1 MAFKLTTQDI
11 LEAALFGSL
20 MGVSKRYSA
29 APSAAGSPAE
39 TVLSAVSRMVP
50 EQGNADG
57 AGPSVT
63 GAPGQANAGNP
74 GGTIHSVGGMPGGVL
89 TEADIM
95 QIRSLY
101 GAKEYPRKDHVVRT
115 ERANGTHNSGLS
127 RNVAEDAS
135 RMQNMD
141 FHNDTLFKYLRPGMD
156 QKQAHEAIK
165 RGYKEEMHI
174 PAYWDDFRP
183 RRDMHVH
190 SDAVHAIRITPDARI
205 EIKWR
210 GKPSKNNPSGWYTF
224 RQFPDTHAAS
234 MAAKELIMSDSL
246 GHAVFPFQR
255 NGKPIKVKP
264 GWSWWNRKNYDGA
277 MAG

>member
-1 MAFKLTTQDI
+1 MAFQLTSQDI

-20 MGVSKRYSA
+20 MGMPKRYSA
-29 APSAAGSPAE
+29 AQTAAGSPAE

-50 EQGNADG
+50 ANAP
-57 AGPSVT
+57 AVT
-63 GAPGQANAGNP
+63 GAPGAPGQALRNQAAGK
-74 GGTIHSVGGMPGGVL
+74 TL

-95 QIRSLY
+95 RIRSQY
-101 GAKEYPRKDHVVRT
+101 GASEYPKKDHVVRT
-115 ERANGTHNSGLS
+115 ELANGAHNAGLDRS
-127 RNVAEDAS
+127 VASDAS
-135 RMQNMD
+135 RMQNMQ
-141 FHNDTLFKYLRPGMD
+141 FHNDTLFKYLRPGMN

-165 RGYKEEMHI
+165 QGYKEEAKV

-246 GHAVFPFQR
+246 GHAVFPYQR
-255 NGKPIKVKP
+255 KGKPLKVKP

-277 MAG
+277 FAG